1 MINIDST
8 IRIIEFLYALRL
20 VIESSNKL
28 TDEEMV
34 MLEKIMKEEMKK

>member
-1 MINIDST
+1 MINTNST
-8 IRIIEFLYALRL
+8 IRVTEFLYALRL
-20 VIESSNKL
+20 VIEASNKL